1 MNKLPNCLK
10 DLKSVLNADSRLIL
24 GTPEN
29 FRRAAVLIPIIEREN
44 EWTLIFTRR
53 TSNVSKHRGEISFPG
68 GRFNEELD
76 KNLVDTALRETE
88 EEVGIKHISVIG
100 QIDDIST
107 ISKYIVTPVI
117 GYIEDNSE
125 ITHQTI
131 NTFEID
137 YVLEVPIS
145 RLTDLGVF
153 SQKHVSYKGG
163 SVLNIPFF
171 DYDGEVIWGATG
183 RILVNFLTK
192 LNKLSSECLLKLMKR
207 ESWNKNTS

>member
-10 DLKSVLNADSRLIL
+10 DLKSVLNADSRQIL
-24 GTPEN
+24 DTPEN

-153 SQKHVSYKGG
+153 SLKHVSHKG
-163 SVLNIPFF
+163 SSFLDIPFF

-183 RILVNFLTK
+183 RILVNFLKK
-192 LNKLSSECLLKLMKR
+192 LNKLSSECRLNLMKR
-207 ESWNKNTS
+207 ELWFETES

>member
-1 MNKLPNCLK
+1 LNKLPNCLK

-145 RLTDLGVF
+145 RLTDLEVF

>member
-1 MNKLPNCLK
+1 LNKLPNCLK
-10 DLKSVLNADSRLIL
+10 DLKSVLNADSRQIL
-24 GTPEN
+24 DTPEN

-68 GRFNEELD
+68 GRFNKDLD

-88 EEVGIKHISVIG
+88 EEIGIKHISVIG

-117 GYIEDNSE
+117 GYIVDNSE
-125 ITHQTI
+125 INHQTI
-131 NTFEID
+131 NAFEID
-137 YVLEVPIS
+137 YMLEVPLS
-145 RLTDLGVF
+145 RLTDSEIY
-153 SQKHVSYKGG
+153 SQKHVSHKSG
-163 SVLNIPFF
+163 SVLDVPFF

-183 RILVNFLTK
+183 RILVNFLKK
-192 LNKLSSECLLKLMKR
+192 LNKLSSECRLNLMKR
-207 ESWNKNTS
+207 ELWFETES

>member
-1 MNKLPNCLK
+1 
-10 DLKSVLNADSRLIL
+10 
-24 GTPEN
+24 
-29 FRRAAVLIPIIEREN
+29 
-44 EWTLIFTRR
+44 
-53 TSNVSKHRGEISFPG
+53 
-68 GRFNEELD
+68 
-76 KNLVDTALRETE
+76 LVDTALRETE

-145 RLTDLGVF
+145 RLTDLEVF